1 MAECYFY
8 GVKKKKRRIRNLS
21 FFLLLDLAAPVSH
34 VKFSEQGVGLTL
46 ELKQNVVNTVVCAR
60 IGMSQGDRN
69 PFVQSKAENRCN
81 VSL

>member
-1 MAECYFY
+1 MLFLRCQKA
-8 GVKKKKRRIRNLS
+8 KKGGIVIFLS
-21 FFLLLDLAAPVSH
+21 VDLAAAVSH

-60 IGMSQGDRN
+60 IGMSQGDRK
-69 PFVQSKAENRCN
+69 PFVKSKAENRCK